1 MDTLRNLQEIYNSVA
16 NKFNQYR
23 GEDFVLPQVFKDQ
36 VKEINSNVISY
47 NKYSAVIE
55 TRGNQNGVLNI
66 YLPNQWF
73 YIASYFTDFY
83 RELLKYKRCALKV
96 ASKERLKD
104 LNGAILTD
112 SEQNAVKE
120 LDIDEQSQ
128 EYLIKFITD
137 YSWWYGAK
145 TIDRGDFF
153 VSPILNS
160 AKLVNAS
167 QSFVADLCAFL
178 ADKEDLVKVIMSGY
192 TPSET
197 LIKKELVRQKAA
209 ATFMKKAMQLTL
221 EKDLD
226 LNRLAA
232 LNKYEKTSKQLKIN
246 GFFLG
251 RNKNQPPTRI
261 DDIYED
267 VSWMYDSVNYVLYLE
282 WTPDMMEKRF
292 FPVYNE
298 AYNGML
304 KMEKDSNGEYV
315 LYEYVVSLSGNTFEK
330 GPLQQ
335 IFYGAPGTGKSHT
348 IKEQTKG
355 DDTVIRTTFHP
366 DSDYSTF
373 VGCYKPTMSEKPKPI
388 YGFDATGKTAK
399 VDEERKI
406 EYKFIQQAFTKAY
419 IQAWKKMCDTS
430 LWAKT
435 ATAMPPIGKAS
446 TPYTRTSKIGDYE
459 DFDCTFDKATLTDSE
474 KAALLEV
481 DNFDFPFDGINN
493 FGKLHDMI
501 KKVVVTDKPTPKQNE
516 RYPKE
521 ITLTAE
527 QIRFFYSRYLERET
541 SHDPNM
547 DLIMFFIR
555 AAALKLGIE
564 IKQLENYDGDD
575 VTIPINNNWIPELL
589 GLYDPQIK
597 TVFLF
602 KDNIG
607 DDKNLLCAVYIHE
620 MFHAYY
626 DNSNNSGNKYI
637 PEIEEPIVECNTLCF
652 LELFDNG
659 MLKDYLAHVAGKRF
673 SPIINYYGFGAHLYE
688 NRSLDWMKLYQ
699 SAYIHIDTTSAIVKE
714 YKDKFNPIYPFGNE
728 DYTRNLLYAILN
740 PLYDEISIPKLA
752 RQFLIIE
759 EINRGNCAQIFGD
772 LFQLLDRV
780 DDGYSEYPI
789 EADFDLRKELEKEFK
804 HVNFDAIKQ
813 EIDDIFKENYRGGI
827 TEKIKSGELLVLPRN
842 LFIWATM
849 NTSDQSLFPI
859 DSAFKRRW
867 EWKYQPI
874 IKGVDEKTG
883 KELDWKIK
891 IDGYQ
896 PVDWWEFIERI
907 NNVIFNLTSSEDKQ
921 LGYFFCKPESKEKTT
936 ISAKRFVEKVIFYL
950 WNDVFKDYSYDPEC
964 CNKKDKKEEKVQY
977 SDFYTFDGKDIDT
990 EVIANFINQLKT
1002 KDGKESPLAIKE

>member
-1 MDTLRNLQEIYNSVA
+1 MKIQFGTVDGLVNITPKNIWC
-16 NKFNQYR
+16 
-23 GEDFVLPQVFKDQ
+23 FVNAI
-36 VKEINSNVISY
+36 KEFL
-47 NKYSAVIE
+47 K
-55 TRGNQNGVLNI
+55 QNGPELAKNNSIAYGTAFQRFVDPVWNDNTRSFNI
-66 YLPNQWF
+66 SDINTPVY
-73 YIASYFTDFY
+73 TT
-83 RELLKYKRCALKV
+83 
-96 ASKERLKD
+96 
-104 LNGAILTD
+104 NGN
-112 SEQNAVKE
+112 EQSPARITYCKKMGL
-120 LDIDEQSQ
+120 LDIDEKNGIFKLTPLGEAFVNKEITPQ
-128 EYLIKFITD
+128 EYAFILISKMGVFSDGNYIDNVLNVLAEYFKSQPTISESLLKD
-137 YSWWYGAK
+137 Y
-145 TIDRGDFF
+145 I
-153 VSPILNS
+153 
-160 AKLVNAS
+160 
-167 QSFVADLCAFL
+167 
-178 ADKEDLVKVIMSGY
+178 
-192 TPSET
+192 
-197 LIKKELVRQKAA
+197 
-209 ATFMKKAMQLTL
+209 
-221 EKDLD
+221 
-226 LNRLAA
+226 
-232 LNKYEKTSKQLKIN
+232 LNKYSITIDNIEKTR
-246 GFFLG
+246 F
-251 RNKNQPPTRI
+251 
-261 DDIYED
+261 DII
-267 VSWMYDSVNYVLYLE
+267 VNAVEQAGLIKSIPKTNIKVVANTEYAEIFMNFQMNNSLL
-282 WTPDMMEKRF
+282 TPAKLDT
-292 FPVYNE
+292 
-298 AYNGML
+298 
-304 KMEKDSNGEYV
+304 DSNYSDYMGALNYGIFDVMTKENASIYKKYFPN
-315 LYEYVVSLSGNTFEK
+315 LHRYIKNTISFNDTL
-330 GPLQQ
+330 PLQQ

-501 KKVVVTDKPTPKQNE
+501 KKVVVTYKPTPKQNE

-977 SDFYTFDGKDIDT
+977 SDFYTSDGKDIDT

>member
-282 WTPDMMEKRF
+282 WTPDKMEKRF

-348 IKEQTKG
+348 INETTKLQP
-355 DDTVIRTTFHP
+355 TENVFRTTFHP

-373 VGCYKPTMSEKPKPI
+373 VGCYKPTTLEVPMR
-388 YGFDATGKTAK
+388 DVTGKIIKENGADVTENRI
-399 VDEERKI
+399 V
-406 EYKFIQQAFTKAY
+406 YKFVAQAFIKAY
-419 IQAWKKMCDTS
+419 LRAWQTK
-430 LWAKT
+430 
-435 ATAMPPIGKAS
+435 
-446 TPYTRTSKIGDYE
+446 
-459 DFDCTFDKATLTDSE
+459 
-474 KAALLEV
+474 
-481 DNFDFPFDGINN
+481 
-493 FGKLHDMI
+493 
-501 KKVVVTDKPTPKQNE
+501 
-516 RYPKE
+516 
-521 ITLTAE
+521 
-527 QIRFFYSRYLERET
+527 
-541 SHDPNM
+541 DP
-547 DLIMFFIR
+547 
-555 AAALKLGIE
+555 
-564 IKQLENYDGDD
+564 
-575 VTIPINNNWIPELL
+575 
-589 GLYDPQIK
+589 
-597 TVFLF
+597 VFL
-602 KDNIG
+602 
-607 DDKNLLCAVYIHE
+607 V
-620 MFHAYY
+620 
-626 DNSNNSGNKYI
+626 
-637 PEIEEPIVECNTLCF
+637 
-652 LELFDNG
+652 
-659 MLKDYLAHVAGKRF
+659 
-673 SPIINYYGFGAHLYE
+673 
-688 NRSLDWMKLYQ
+688 
-699 SAYIHIDTTSAIVKE
+699 
-714 YKDKFNPIYPFGNE
+714 
-728 DYTRNLLYAILN
+728 
-740 PLYDEISIPKLA
+740 
-752 RQFLIIE
+752 IE

-772 LFQLLDRV
+772 LFQLLDRK
-780 DDGYSEYPI
+780 DGVSEYPI
-789 EADFDLRKELEKEFK
+789 KADNDLAVYIGEELAKEARE
-804 HVNFDAIKQ
+804 
-813 EIDDIFKENYRGGI
+813 DIPENV
-827 TEKIKSGELLVLPRN
+827 KSGEELVLPSN
-842 LFIWATM
+842 LYIWATM

-867 EWKYQPI
+867 DWAYIPIDTKKESWNINADGVNYEWS
-874 IKGVDEKTG
+874 DFLEKINA
-883 KELDWKIK
+883 KI
-891 IDGYQ
+891 
-896 PVDWWEFIERI
+896 ESA
-907 NNVIFNLTSSEDKQ
+907 TSSEDKM
-921 LGYFFCKPESKEKTT
+921 LGFYFCKAENGTITAEK
-936 ISAKRFVEKVIFYL
+936 FVNKVVFYL
-950 WNDVFKDYSYDPEC
+950 WNDVFKDYGFDDAVFNDE
-964 CNKKDKKEEKVQY
+964 NNEKLTFRK
-977 SDFYTFDGKDIDT
+977 FYTAERKVDESKVKRFLENLGVKND
-990 EVIANFINQLKT
+990 KT
-1002 KDGKESPLAIKE
+1002 PEPEAQE